1 MSKLVYHFLLEKS
14 IGMQIIYQ
22 TNLCLKYNTVQK
34 AYIFIGFLLS
44 DFKLSV
50 HEKVTKCTQN
60 RNSQSFHAEI
70 CVFCAK
76 RRFSGHLGK
85 TKAISLTIID
95 CYYIIVYC
103 IIMDFLSSF
112 RQF

>member
-50 HEKVTKCTQN
+50 HEKVTK
-60 RNSQSFHAEI
+60 SFLILSGNYGRIIQREI
-70 CVFCAK
+70 APILEPK
-76 RRFSGHLGK
+76 RRKGEK
-85 TKAISLTIID
+85 RWSLSIL
-95 CYYIIVYC
+95 CGRP
-103 IIMDFLSSF
+103 LSVS
-112 RQF
+112 